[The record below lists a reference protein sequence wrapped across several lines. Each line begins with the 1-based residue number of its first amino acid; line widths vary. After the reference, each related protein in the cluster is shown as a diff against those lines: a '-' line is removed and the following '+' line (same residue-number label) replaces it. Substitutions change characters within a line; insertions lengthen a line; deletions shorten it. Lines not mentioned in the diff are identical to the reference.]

1 MAHIDL
7 EILDIALSGSS
18 SGAYALVLG
27 EVKGKRK
34 LPIVIGGAEAQSIAI
49 EMENMRPS
57 RPLTHDLFRNT
68 LSVFG
73 MEVTEVVIHKMSEGI
88 FYAQLVVTDGI
99 REERIDS
106 RSSDAVAIAVR
117 FGCPIRCSTQVMEA
131 AGVELDATD
140 QDSPGGNVAASSTR
154 GDGRRP
160 ELGRPQASIGRSH
173 RHGELRARVGA
184 EKANR
189 RVGRLSIF
197 AP

>member
-1 MAHIDL
+1 MANIDL

-57 RPLTHDLFRNT
+57 RPLTHDLFQNT

-88 FYAQLVVTDGI
+88 FYAQLVVSDGI

-117 FGCPIRCSTQVMEA
+117 FGCPIRCSAQVMEA

-140 QDSPGGNVAASSTR
+140 QDA
-154 GDGRRP
+154 P
-160 ELGRPQASIGRSH
+160 EESPQAVSQEEMDDAPSLEDLKRQLNEAIATENYERAS
-173 RHGELRARVGA
+173 ELKKQIDALG
-184 EKANR
+184 
-189 RVGRLSIF
+189 G
-197 AP
+197 

>member
-1 MAHIDL
+1 MANIDL

-88 FYAQLVVTDGI
+88 FYAQLVVSDGI

-117 FGCPIRCSTQVMEA
+117 FGCPIRCSAQVMEA

-140 QDSPGGNVAASSTR
+140 QDAPEETLQSVPQEEMDDAPSLEDLKRQLDEAIATENYERASELKKQIDALGG
-154 GDGRRP
+154 
-160 ELGRPQASIGRSH
+160 
-173 RHGELRARVGA
+173 
-184 EKANR
+184 
-189 RVGRLSIF
+189 
-197 AP
+197 

>member
-27 EVKGKRK
+27 EVTGKRK

-117 FGCPIRCSTQVMEA
+117 FGCPIRCSAQVMEA

-140 QDSPGGNVAASSTR
+140 QDPPDESPQSLPQEEQGEAPSMEDLKRQLDEAIATENYERASELKKQIDALGG
-154 GDGRRP
+154 
-160 ELGRPQASIGRSH
+160 
-173 RHGELRARVGA
+173 
-184 EKANR
+184 
-189 RVGRLSIF
+189 
-197 AP
+197 

>member
-1 MAHIDL
+1 MANIDL

-88 FYAQLVVTDGI
+88 FYAQLVVSDGI

-117 FGCPIRCSTQVMEA
+117 FGCPIRCSAQVMEA

-140 QDSPGGNVAASSTR
+140 QDAPEELSQVVPQEEQDDAPSMEDLKRQLDEAIATENYERASELKKQIDALGG
-154 GDGRRP
+154 
-160 ELGRPQASIGRSH
+160 
-173 RHGELRARVGA
+173 
-184 EKANR
+184 
-189 RVGRLSIF
+189 
-197 AP
+197 

>member
-1 MAHIDL
+1 MTNIDL

-88 FYAQLVVTDGI
+88 FYAQLVVSDGI

-117 FGCPIRCSTQVMEA
+117 FGCPIRCSAQVMEA

-140 QDSPGGNVAASSTR
+140 QDSPEVTLQSVPQEEQDDAPSLEDLKRQLDEAIATENYERASELKKQIDALGG
-154 GDGRRP
+154 
-160 ELGRPQASIGRSH
+160 
-173 RHGELRARVGA
+173 
-184 EKANR
+184 
-189 RVGRLSIF
+189 
-197 AP
+197 

>member
-1 MAHIDL
+1 MANIDL

-88 FYAQLVVTDGI
+88 FYAQLVVSDGI

-117 FGCPIRCSTQVMEA
+117 FGCPIRCSVQVMEA

-140 QDSPGGNVAASSTR
+140 QDSPEETLQSVPQEEQDDAPSLEDLKRQLDEAIATENYERASELKKQIDAVGG
-154 GDGRRP
+154 
-160 ELGRPQASIGRSH
+160 
-173 RHGELRARVGA
+173 
-184 EKANR
+184 
-189 RVGRLSIF
+189 
-197 AP
+197 

>member
-1 MAHIDL
+1 MANIDL

-88 FYAQLVVTDGI
+88 FYAQLVVSDGI
-99 REERIDS
+99 RAERIDS

-117 FGCPIRCSTQVMEA
+117 FGCPIRCSAQVMEA

-140 QDSPGGNVAASSTR
+140 QDSPEETLQSVPQEEQDDAPSLEALKRQLDEAIATENYERASELKKQIDALGG
-154 GDGRRP
+154 
-160 ELGRPQASIGRSH
+160 
-173 RHGELRARVGA
+173 
-184 EKANR
+184 
-189 RVGRLSIF
+189 
-197 AP
+197 

>member
-27 EVKGKRK
+27 EAKGKRK

-88 FYAQLVVTDGI
+88 FYAQLVVSDGI

-117 FGCPIRCSTQVMEA
+117 FGCPIRCSAQVMEA

-140 QDSPGGNVAASSTR
+140 QDSPEEASKSVSQEEVDDTSSLEDLKRQLDEAIATENYERASELKKQIDALGG
-154 GDGRRP
+154 
-160 ELGRPQASIGRSH
+160 
-173 RHGELRARVGA
+173 
-184 EKANR
+184 
-189 RVGRLSIF
+189 
-197 AP
+197 

>member
-1 MAHIDL
+1 MANIDL

-88 FYAQLVVTDGI
+88 FYAQLVVSDGI

-117 FGCPIRCSTQVMEA
+117 FGCPIRCSAQVMEA

-140 QDSPGGNVAASSTR
+140 QDAPEESSQVVPQEERDDAPSLEDLKRQLDEAIATENYERASELKKQIDALGG
-154 GDGRRP
+154 
-160 ELGRPQASIGRSH
+160 
-173 RHGELRARVGA
+173 
-184 EKANR
+184 
-189 RVGRLSIF
+189 
-197 AP
+197 

>member
-1 MAHIDL
+1 MANIDL

-88 FYAQLVVTDGI
+88 FYAQLVVSDGI

-117 FGCPIRCSTQVMEA
+117 FGCPIRCSAQVMEA

-140 QDSPGGNVAASSTR
+140 QDAPEESFQAAPQEEQDDAPSLEDLKRQLDEAIATENYERASELKKQIDALGG
-154 GDGRRP
+154 
-160 ELGRPQASIGRSH
+160 
-173 RHGELRARVGA
+173 
-184 EKANR
+184 
-189 RVGRLSIF
+189 
-197 AP
+197 

>member
-73 MEVTEVVIHKMSEGI
+73 MEVTEVVIHRMSEGI

-140 QDSPGGNVAASSTR
+140 QDPPEETLQSAPQEEMDDAPSLEDLKRQLNEAIATETYERASELKKQIDALGG
-154 GDGRRP
+154 
-160 ELGRPQASIGRSH
+160 
-173 RHGELRARVGA
+173 
-184 EKANR
+184 
-189 RVGRLSIF
+189 
-197 AP
+197 